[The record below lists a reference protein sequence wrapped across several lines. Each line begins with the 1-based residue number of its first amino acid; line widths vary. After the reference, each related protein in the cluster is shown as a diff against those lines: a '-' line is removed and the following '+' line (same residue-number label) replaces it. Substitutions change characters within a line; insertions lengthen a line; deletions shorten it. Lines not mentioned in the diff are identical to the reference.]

1 MDSIILASHS
11 PRRREI
17 LEKVRIPY
25 ILFGVEVEETI
36 RERRNIRSPNV
47 RSSVIGNAGRKAGA
61 AGEHFSNGLVL
72 GADTVVFFNGRV
84 LGKPADRRE
93 AFRFLRMLS
102 GNWHSVY
109 SGITVR
115 DARGSGGYSAC
126 SVTRVRFAEMSEG
139 EIDAY
144 LEVGEWVGKAGG
156 YAVQGEAALYIDR
169 IEGSFYNI
177 MGLPLEE
184 LFRILKKFEYFAS
197 DGRYK
202 PVAKQTS

>member
-25 ILFGVEVEETI
+25 LPFGVEVEETI
-36 RERRNIRSPNV
+36 RRRRGARSTNV
-47 RSSVIGNAGRKAGA
+47 RSSVIGNAGRKAEA
-61 AGEHFSNGLVL
+61 AKESFSNGLVL
-72 GADTVVFFNGRV
+72 GVDTVVFFNGQV
-84 LGKPADRRE
+84 LGKPADGRE
-93 AFRFLRMLS
+93 AFKFLKMLS

-115 DARGSGGYSAC
+115 DARGDGGYSSC
-126 SVTRVRFAEMSEG
+126 SVTRVRFSPMSRG
-139 EIDAY
+139 EIESC
-144 LEVGEWVGKAGG
+144 LERGEWVGKAGG

-184 LFRILKKFEYFAS
+184 LYRILKRFDYFAS
-197 DGRYK
+197 SGRYEPRAK
-202 PVAKQTS
+202 PKA

>member
-17 LEKVRIPY
+17 LEKVGIPY
-25 ILFGVEVEETI
+25 LLFGVEIEERI
-36 RERRNIRSPNV
+36 RERRNRLSSNV
-47 RSSVIGNAGRKAGA
+47 RSSVIGNAGRKADA
-61 AGEHFSNGLVL
+61 AREHFSNGLVL
-72 GADTVVFFNGRV
+72 GVDTVVFFNGRV
-84 LGKPADRRE
+84 LGKPADRLE
-93 AFRFLRMLS
+93 ASRFLRMLS

-115 DARGSGGYSAC
+115 DARGNGSCSAC
-126 SVTRVRFAEMSEG
+126 SVTRVRFARMSQG

-144 LEVGEWVGKAGG
+144 VGLGEWEGKAGG

-169 IEGSFYNI
+169 IEGSYHNI

-184 LFRILKKFEYFAS
+184 LFRILKKFGYFGS
-197 DGRYK
+197 GGRFEPVRK
-202 PVAKQTS
+202 PGT

>member
-25 ILFGVEVEETI
+25 LPFGVQVEETI
-36 RERRNIRSPNV
+36 RKRRSMRSPNV

-61 AGEHFSNGLVL
+61 AKECFSNGLVL
-72 GADTVVFFNGRV
+72 AVDTVVFFNGQI
-84 LGKPADRRE
+84 LGKPADKLE
-93 AFRFLRMLS
+93 ASKFLKMLS

-115 DARGSGGYSAC
+115 DARGNGGYSAC
-126 SVTRVRFAEMSEG
+126 SVTRVRFAPLSRR
-139 EIDAY
+139 EIDSY
-144 LEVGEWVGKAGG
+144 LEAGEWVGKAGA
-156 YAVQGEAALYIDR
+156 YAAQGEAALYIDR

-184 LFRILKKFEYFAS
+184 LYRILKKYEYFAS
-197 DGRYK
+197 NGRYE
-202 PVAKQTS
+202 PVAKPTA

>member
-25 ILFGVEVEETI
+25 IPFGVQVEETI
-36 RERRNIRSPNV
+36 RVRRSGRSPNV

-61 AGEHFSNGLVL
+61 AKEHFSNGLVL
-72 GADTVVFFNGRV
+72 GVDTVVFFNGRV
-84 LGKPADRRE
+84 LGKPADRGE
-93 AFRFLRMLS
+93 AFRFLKMLS

-109 SGITVR
+109 SGITVI
-115 DARGSGGYSAC
+115 DARGNGGYSAC
-126 SVTRVRFAEMSEG
+126 SVTNVRFSRMSHR
-139 EIDAY
+139 EIDSY
-144 LEVGEWVGKAGG
+144 LELGEWEGKAGG
-156 YAVQGEAALYIDR
+156 YAVQGEASLYIDR

-184 LFRILKKFEYFAS
+184 LFRILKKYEYFAS
-197 DGRYK
+197 NGRYE
-202 PVAKQTS
+202 PVAKPMA